1 MELIDSY
8 GRQIDYLRIS
18 ITDHCNL
25 NCLYCAPFG
34 GRSKLSR
41 EEILS
46 YEEIQR
52 VVEAAVSAGI
62 SKVRLTGG
70 EPLTRRGIVKLCRM
84 LINLEALESL
94 SLTTNGVLLQQLT
107 APLFAAGVRRIN
119 VSLDTLKPER
129 FRTITGQNLLSHVL
143 TGIKRAEEAGFDPIK
158 INTVVMRGVNDDEVE
173 DLARLTIK
181 NPYHVRF
188 VELMPTGCN
197 VHGEH
202 ESLFVPMARI
212 IRTVQKVGVLSLEP
226 ASDTFGPAK
235 LCSLQGARGKI
246 GFIAPLSWQFCGSCN
261 RLRLTADGMLRSCLF
276 SEEEIDVKGPLRA
289 GASIKELANVF
300 SMAAE
305 RKPHGH
311 RIHKIDKKRDDMGH
325 GRAMQAIGG

>member
-8 GRQIDYLRIS
+8 ERRIDYLRIS

-25 NCLYCAPFG
+25 NCLYCAPLG
-34 GRSKLSR
+34 GRSKLSHK
-41 EEILS
+41 EILS

-52 VVEAAVSAGI
+52 IVEAAVSTGI

-70 EPLTRRGIVKLCRM
+70 EPLMRRGIVKLCRM
-84 LINLEALESL
+84 LTDLEGLESF

-107 APLFAAGVRRIN
+107 APLYDAGVRRIN

-129 FRTITGQNLLSHVL
+129 FRTITGQNLLSSVL
-143 TGIKRAEEAGFDPIK
+143 TGIKRAEETGFDPIK

-173 DLARLTIK
+173 DLARLTVE

-188 VELMPTGCN
+188 VELMPTGSS
-197 VHGEH
+197 VYGEH
-202 ESLFVPMARI
+202 ESLFVPVARI
-212 IRTVQKVGVLSLEP
+212 VKIVQRVGVLSLEP
-226 ASDTFGPAK
+226 ASNTLGPAK
-235 LCSLQGARGKI
+235 LCSLQGAEGKI

-276 SEEEIDVKGPLRA
+276 SEEEIDMKGPLRA
-289 GASIKELANVF
+289 GASIQELANVF
-300 SMAAE
+300 RMAAE
-305 RKPHGH
+305 RKPRGH
-311 RIHKIDKKRDDMGH
+311 HMHEIDEQSDGGH